1 MFHQVH
7 EILLQLIGAKLVGA
21 GVEILADL
29 SQTAG
34 IQIDGFVALAPQGQ
48 FGEVAL
54 IQGLESGMVLSIHDV
69 SPRRP
74 SRHGRDS
81 EDYRRFGPP
90 LPRSGF
96 VQPDHGAVSKIREPG
111 LTWVG

>member
-1 MFHQVH
+1 
-7 EILLQLIGAKLVGA
+7 
-21 GVEILADL
+21 
-29 SQTAG
+29 
-34 IQIDGFVALAPQGQ
+34 
-48 FGEVAL
+48 L
-54 IQGLESGMVLSIHDV
+54 IQGLESGMVLSIHGV

-96 VQPDHGAVSKIREPG
+96 VQPSVPVRSGPDGPPPDSLVAASLCQGCR
-111 LTWVG
+111 